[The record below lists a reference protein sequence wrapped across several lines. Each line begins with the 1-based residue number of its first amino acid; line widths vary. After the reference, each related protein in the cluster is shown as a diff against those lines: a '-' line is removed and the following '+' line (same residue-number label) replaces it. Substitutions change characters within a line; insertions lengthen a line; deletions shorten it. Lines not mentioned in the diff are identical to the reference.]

1 MAGRFYASF
10 LLVLTI
16 TLGVS
21 PANQQ
26 YKNKIVIF
34 FTQFSAFLMMGLH
47 TFFDLVPF
55 HVFRDSIGH
64 VSLLSIAIFH
74 MHKIFERQ
82 AATTILWFTLSTV
95 KHFTSVSGH
104 LHYFF
109 STLLHFIQVCWQMIA
124 IMLYQMTVVAMTV
137 AMDVRKCIENLLI
150 SDWRYH
156 YYTYENYASTF
167 NTDRL
172 TVTS

>member
-55 HVFRDSIGH
+55 HVFRDSIEH

-104 LHYFF
+104 LHYYFF
-109 STLLHFIQVCWQMIA
+109 LLSCISFKFAGKW

>member
-55 HVFRDSIGH
+55 HVFRDSIEH

-109 STLLHFIQVCWQMIA
+109 FYSLAFHSSLLANDCHHAIPNDCGGHDCSYGCSEVHRKFVDFWLAISLLHIWKLCINIQHRQINC
-124 IMLYQMTVVAMTV
+124 
-137 AMDVRKCIENLLI
+137 N
-150 SDWRYH
+150 
-156 YYTYENYASTF
+156 
-167 NTDRL
+167 
-172 TVTS
+172 

>member
-1 MAGRFYASF
+1 MIHTKHCKAFYIGF
-10 LLVLTI
+10 R
-16 TLGVS
+16 
-21 PANQQ
+21 
-26 YKNKIVIF
+26 
-34 FTQFSAFLMMGLH
+34 
-47 TFFDLVPF
+47 PF
-55 HVFRDSIGH
+55 A
-64 VSLLSIAIFH
+64 L
-74 MHKIFERQ
+74 
-82 AATTILWFTLSTV
+82 
-95 KHFTSVSGH
+95 
-104 LHYFF
+104 FF

>member
-1 MAGRFYASF
+1 MNRTTNSSYTPATTTTTTISFRKSDITERVFVSFCFLFFLAGRFYASVFF

-47 TFFDLVPF
+47 AFFDLVPF
-55 HVFRDSIGH
+55 HVFRDSIEH

-82 AATTILWFTLSTV
+82 AATTIL
-95 KHFTSVSGH
+95 
-104 LHYFF
+104 
-109 STLLHFIQVCWQMIA
+109 
-124 IMLYQMTVVAMTV
+124 
-137 AMDVRKCIENLLI
+137 
-150 SDWRYH
+150 
-156 YYTYENYASTF
+156 
-167 NTDRL
+167 
-172 TVTS
+172 